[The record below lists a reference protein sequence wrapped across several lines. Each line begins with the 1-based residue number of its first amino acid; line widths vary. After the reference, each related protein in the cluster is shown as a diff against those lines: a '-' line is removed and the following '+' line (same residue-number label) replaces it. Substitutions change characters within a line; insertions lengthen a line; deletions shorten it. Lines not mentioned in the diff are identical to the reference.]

1 MEPQSPQHRPSSP
14 PGYGQA
20 QYGAPPQAGYG
31 PPGMPPYPP
40 QYQQYPPQKRGMPGW
55 AWVLIILG
63 VGFAMLMVVGI
74 LALAAIPL
82 ITSNTSEARRAEG
95 EYLLSALRNR
105 ARVAYLRTGNA
116 PLRLTGPS
124 DGVGCDVSRHEL
136 TGQYYEVEDR
146 VGAPNDTHGEL
157 YASPLQTSTDG
168 RGTMTFHWQ
177 TGDATVS
184 WQ

>member
-1 MEPQSPQHRPSSP
+1 MEPQSPQPRPSSP
-14 PGYGQA
+14 PGYGQP
-20 QYGAPPQAGYG
+20 QYGAPAQAGYG

-40 QYQQYPPQKRGMPGW
+40 QYPPQKKGMPGW

-63 VGFAMLMVVGI
+63 IGFAMLMVVGI

-82 ITSNTSEARRAEG
+82 ITSNASEARRAEG
-95 EYLLSALRNR
+95 ESMLLMFRNR
-105 ARVAYLRTGNA
+105 ARVTYSRTGNA

-124 DGVGCDVSRHEL
+124 DGVGCDVNRHEL

-146 VGAPNDTHGEL
+146 IGAPNDSHGEL
-157 YASPLQTSTDG
+157 YAKPLQTSSDG
-168 RGTMTFHWQ
+168 RGTMMFHWQ
-177 TGDATVS
+177 TGDQTVR